1 MVAWHGVP
9 GTAPLQK
16 SRPVGYGLIASRRGH
31 ASRMPV
37 ERDRSNA
44 SRRGQVKCLARENN
58 SSHSGPREA
67 LFWFSPTG
75 RSPASIFPFTCP
87 ISQKSCIP
95 KEGTGQK

>member
-31 ASRMPV
+31 ASR
-37 ERDRSNA
+37 
-44 SRRGQVKCLARENN
+44 RGQVKCLARENN
-58 SSHSGPREA
+58 SSHSGPPES
-67 LFWFSPTG
+67 LFSVLSNRTVASFDLPFHSPD
-75 RSPASIFPFTCP
+75 PAKVLHPEGGD
-87 ISQKSCIP
+87 IP